1 MQKRRWL
8 IALHVVVL
16 IYVLPAFFLAGGP
29 PVGNSLVSSYRQSV
43 VGVVGVLVVLWNF
56 AYWFKGFYPRIYRL
70 SPRVQAETGARVCIK
85 GRSGIG
91 WDRPVGWQAS
101 FGLQVRFLGLVLAA
115 FALWGV
121 MLITAIC
128 IMGFLHDGPTA
139 VAKFLGR

>member
-1 MQKRRWL
+1 L
-8 IALHVVVL
+8 LVLHVVAAA
-16 IYVLPAFFLAGGP
+16 YVLPAFFLAGSP
-29 PVGNSLVSSYRQSV
+29 PVGNSIASTYRQSA
-43 VGVVGVLVVLWNF
+43 VGVVGVLVVFWNF
-56 AYWFKGFYPRIYRL
+56 AYWFKGFYSRIYRL
-70 SPRVQAETGARVCIK
+70 SPRVQAETGARVIIK

-101 FGLQVRFLGLVLAA
+101 VGLQLRFLGLVLAA

-121 MLITAIC
+121 MLIGAIC